1 MNILDK
7 LDLLMQ
13 ERGLNKRT
21 LSQSCG
27 IPYTT
32 IIGLYSK
39 GYEGARM
46 STIRGL
52 AHFFGVTTDYLITD
66 EITDPHYGQQLGAAM
81 HDAGKT
87 TEAFHNTL
95 DEQQLINDYRTFN
108 DEGKEKVRDYVADLA
123 DNPKYKK
130 CSEPVM
136 GKQA

>member
-7 LDLLMQ
+7 LDLLMH

-46 STIRGL
+46 STVRGL
-52 AHFFGVTTDYLITD
+52 AHFFGVSTDYLITD
-66 EITDPHYGQQLGAAM
+66 EITDPHYGLSSSAAPVS
-81 HDAGKT
+81 DLTA
-87 TEAFHNTL
+87 
-95 DEQQLINDYRTFN
+95 DETQLINDYREFN
-108 DEGKEKVRDYVADLA
+108 AEGKEKVRDYVADLA

-130 CSEPVM
+130 CSESVLD
-136 GKQA
+136 KQA

>member
-32 IIGLYSK
+32 IIGLYKK

-46 STIRGL
+46 STVRGL
-52 AHFFGVTTDYLITD
+52 AHFFGVSTDYLITD
-66 EITDPHYGQQLGAAM
+66 EITDPHYGQQLNGAM
-81 HDAGKT
+81 HDMGKT
-87 TEAFHNTL
+87 TKAFHDTL
-95 DEQQLINDYRTFN
+95 DEQQLIDDYRAFN
-108 DEGKEKVRDYVADLA
+108 DEGKEKVRDYVADLK

-130 CSEPVM
+130 CSESRLE
-136 GKQA
+136 KQA